1 MRDIYFFLDQSVS
14 GTVSFCCL
22 LLCAKSLSLNFLC
35 HEFLSRVI
43 LILALPLTNKRQ
55 ILILEAITN
64 FWERRS
70 LREVLELLLLTRQ
83 MEFPLSSV
91 R

>member
-1 MRDIYFFLDQSVS
+1 M
-14 GTVSFCCL
+14 
-22 LLCAKSLSLNFLC
+22 
-35 HEFLSRVI
+35 
-43 LILALPLTNKRQ
+43 LALPLTNKRQ